1 MTARR
6 AGIRKYAALL
16 RAVNLAGH
24 NAVPMAR
31 LRDIAASLGLQ
42 DVKTLLQSGNLVF
55 SDPRS
60 RTPAALE
67 SALEQTLERTL
78 GVTTEVYVRDGRELA
93 GVIAKNPFP
102 EVARTDPARL
112 VVSFMKAAVPPARV
126 RALQAAIVG
135 REVVRGAGRE
145 MYIHF
150 PDGQGRSKLTPA
162 LTQKHIGAS
171 STARNWNTVRKV
183 AALLE

>member
-1 MTARR
+1 MTAKP
-6 AGIRKYAALL
+6 AGNRKYAALL
-16 RAVNLAGH
+16 RAVNLGSH

-31 LRDIAASLGLQ
+31 LRDIAASLGLE

-67 SALEQTLERTL
+67 NALEQALEKTL
-78 GVTTEVYVRDGRELA
+78 GITTEVYVRDGHALA
-93 GVIAKNPFP
+93 TVIAKNPFP
-102 EVARTDPARL
+102 DVARTDPARL
-112 VVSFMKAAVPPARV
+112 VVSFMKEKVPPARV

-145 MYIHF
+145 TYIHF

-162 LTQKHIGAS
+162 LTMKHIGAS
-171 STARNWNTVRKV
+171 GTARNWNTVRKL